1 MNNLLSIRRR
11 HKSFFFP
18 NRMTRIKIWRTS
30 RCLWSASL
38 LPRPWAATITTKP
51 CDNPVIYFQSSFAL
65 IQTRA
70 DRWDLKRNGNALK
83 WYNDMNRLQPTD
95 STWSQRASVSYY
107 YSNVI
112 CDLNVSW
119 FIQIIQPTFNMYF
132 NQWGHFGTWFF
143 VLFFPLTALVF
154 AQKVHFNPTRTL
166 NLVTISWKTEG
177 NH

>member
-1 MNNLLSIRRR
+1 MVVPLYLKGNSNRPVWTTTSTRKSGMSNYSPFCFCRKSRQESSLSKMNNLLSIRRR

-119 FIQIIQPTFNMYF
+119 FIQII
-132 NQWGHFGTWFF
+132 
-143 VLFFPLTALVF
+143 
-154 AQKVHFNPTRTL
+154 
-166 NLVTISWKTEG
+166 
-177 NH
+177 